1 MSLKNYDELSPLE
14 DRFALRVAQGDS
26 PIPAYRFANPEAMQW
41 EDVETLRY
49 VNALMARSR
58 VKARIAE
65 YKINTAANA
74 KRTLPEHIRQLE
86 KLRDQAI
93 ADGLVQH
100 AIKAEELIGKVS
112 GLYVEKKEI
121 SGANGGPVS
130 ITIRKQVIDVSEDL
144 L

>member
-14 DRFALRVAQGDS
+14 DRFALRIAQDDS
-26 PIPAYRFANPEAMQW
+26 PISAYRFANPAAMQW
-41 EDVETLRY
+41 EDVEILTY

-65 YKINTAANA
+65 YKTNTAANA
-74 KRTLPEHIRQLE
+74 RRTLPEHIRQLE

-93 ADGLVQH
+93 AEGEINN

-121 SGANGGPVS
+121 TGANGGPVT
-130 ITIRKQVIDVSEDL
+130 ITIRKQVIDVSDDL
-144 L
+144 I

>member
-1 MSLKNYDELSPLE
+1 
-14 DRFALRVAQGDS
+14 
-26 PIPAYRFANPEAMQW
+26 MQW